1 MRRPSIFEGLMAK
14 ETQIGGNHYKALRIQ
29 PYEYIMANN
38 IPYLEANVI
47 KYVTRHRLKGKQE
60 DIKKAI
66 HNLELLLEDYDKF

>member
-1 MRRPSIFEGLMAK
+1 VGSTDIFEGLMAK

-47 KYVTRHRLKGKQE
+47 KYVTRHRLKGRQE

>member
-1 MRRPSIFEGLMAK
+1 MGSTSIFEGMMAK

>member
-1 MRRPSIFEGLMAK
+1 MGSTSIFEGLMAK

>member
-1 MRRPSIFEGLMAK
+1 MGSTSIFEGLMAK

-38 IPYLEANVI
+38 IPYLEANVLR
-47 KYVTRHRLKGKQE
+47 YVTRHRLEGKQE

-66 HNLELLLEDYDKF
+66 KNLELILDDYDKF